1 MSLSC
6 PDCGPEGGVSLRDGT
21 PRCQSC
27 ARRLV
32 DNNAPGNAPTQA
44 GLKLRLVHE
53 ATKTLIALPESGTLA
68 IGREGSPL
76 AKLLENDLGISRRH
90 AEIVASGGGYLL
102 RHLAPSNQTELLAP
116 SPRTQRTLLA
126 PGASERLEAGHRIRL
141 QTHFLLVEAVPPPRE
156 EEPKRDAQ
164 RPTPTPSG
172 ARSDTPPPTP
182 SGAQAVTPPPP
193 PEADTKPAR
202 CKSCSHSHAIT
213 PAVDAYGT
221 WACEN
226 CLEPNQAAV
235 PR

>member
-1 MSLSC
+1 MSVSC

-21 PRCQSC
+21 PRCKSC

-32 DNNAPGNAPTQA
+32 DNDPPGNAPTQA

-76 AKLLENDLGISRRH
+76 ASLLASDLGISRRH

-116 SPRTQRTLLA
+116 APRTQRMLL
-126 PGASERLEAGHRIRL
+126 GRDASERLEAGHRIRL
-141 QTHFLLVEAVPPPRE
+141 QSHFLLVEAVPLPPRQTEPPPPRE

-164 RPTPTPSG
+164 PPTPTPSG
-172 ARSDTPPPTP
+172 AQADTPPPTP
-182 SGAQAVTPPPP
+182 VPESKSVTCR
-193 PEADTKPAR
+193 DCR
-202 CKSCSHSHAIT
+202 HSQDVT
-213 PAVDAYGT
+213 GQVDALGV
-221 WACEN
+221 WVCEN
-226 CLEPNQAAV
+226 CSAENRVAV
-235 PR
+235 AR

>member
-141 QTHFLLVEAVPPPRE
+141 QTHFLLVEAVPLPPRQTEPPPPPRE
-156 EEPKRDAQ
+156 EEPKPDAQ

-172 ARSDTPPPTP
+172 AQADTPPPTP
-182 SGAQAVTPPPP
+182 VPNLKSVTCR
-193 PEADTKPAR
+193 DCRQSQDVTGQ
-202 CKSCSHSHAIT
+202 
-213 PAVDAYGT
+213 VDVFGV
-221 WACEN
+221 WVCEN
-226 CLEPNQAAV
+226 CSAENRVAV
-235 PR
+235 AR

>member
-32 DNNAPGNAPTQA
+32 GNNAPGNAPTQA

-76 AKLLENDLGISRRH
+76 ASLLESDLGISRRH

-141 QTHFLLVEAVPPPRE
+141 QTHFLLVEAVPLPPRQPEPPPPPRE

-172 ARSDTPPPTP
+172 A
-182 SGAQAVTPPPP
+182 QADTPPPP
-193 PEADTKPAR
+193 PMQES
-202 CKSCSHSHAIT
+202 KSVTCRDCRHSQDVT
-213 PAVDAYGT
+213 GQVDAFGV
-221 WACEN
+221 WVCEN
-226 CLEPNQAAV
+226 CSAENRVAV
-235 PR
+235 AR

>member
-6 PDCGPEGGVSLRDGT
+6 PECETVCEPGK
-21 PRCQSC
+21 PRCPRCGRPLPDGAAASSP
-27 ARRLV
+27 
-32 DNNAPGNAPTQA
+32 APQA
-44 GLKLRLVHE
+44 GTRLRLVHE

-76 AKLLENDLGISRRH
+76 ASLLESDLGISRRH

-141 QTHFLLVEAVPPPRE
+141 QTHFLLVEAVPLPPRQPEPPPPPRE

-172 ARSDTPPPTP
+172 A
-182 SGAQAVTPPPP
+182 QADTPPPP
-193 PEADTKPAR
+193 PRPDL
-202 CKSCSHSHAIT
+202 KSVTCGDCRQIQDVT
-213 PAVDAYGT
+213 GQLDAFGV
-221 WACEN
+221 WVCEN
-226 CLEPNQAAV
+226 CSAENRVAV
-235 PR
+235 AR

>member
-6 PDCGPEGGVSLRDGT
+6 PDCGPGGGVTYRDGI
-21 PRCQSC
+21 PRCASC

-32 DNNAPGNAPTQA
+32 DNSRPGNAPTQA

-76 AKLLENDLGISRRH
+76 ASLLASDLGISRRH
-90 AEIVASGGGYLL
+90 AEIVASSGGYLL
-102 RHLAPSNQTELLAP
+102 RHIASNNQTELLAS

-156 EEPKRDAQ
+156 EEPKRDPLPSEEEPKRDAQ
-164 RPTPTPSG
+164 RPT
-172 ARSDTPPPTP
+172 PTP
-182 SGAQAVTPPPP
+182 SGAQAVTPPPTP
-193 PEADTKPAR
+193 VPES
-202 CKSCSHSHAIT
+202 KSVTCRNCRHSQDVT
-213 PAVDAYGT
+213 GQVDAFGV
-221 WACEN
+221 WVCEN
-226 CLEPNQAAV
+226 CSAENQVAV
-235 PR
+235 AR

>member
-32 DNNAPGNAPTQA
+32 GNNASGNAPTQA

-53 ATKTLIALPESGTLA
+53 ATQTLIALPESGTLA

-76 AKLLENDLGISRRH
+76 ASLLASDLGISRRH
-90 AEIVASGGGYLL
+90 AEIVASGSGYLL

-116 SPRTQRTLLA
+116 SPRTQRTVLA

-141 QTHFLLVEAVPPPRE
+141 QSQILLVEAVPQRE
-156 EEPKRDAQ
+156 PEPTRVDEPKRDTQNAS
-164 RPTPTPSG
+164 PTPT
-172 ARSDTPPPTP
+172 
-182 SGAQAVTPPPP
+182 GAQADTPPPP
-193 PEADTKPAR
+193 PRPDL
-202 CKSCSHSHAIT
+202 KSVTCRDCRHSQDVT
-213 PAVDAYGT
+213 GQVDAFGV
-221 WACEN
+221 WVCEN
-226 CLEPNQAAV
+226 CSAENRVAV